1 MTISQTSSPAST
13 VPGMAEKGLTT
24 QAGIA
29 AGIAAGVGAAQL
41 GLGYGLGVI
50 AWPVTAT
57 EPDSTWLGSLGW
69 AAWITASAT
78 VFGAVIAGR
87 LRSEIPSRWRA
98 LWRFVLSLASAL
110 GGLVS
115 LILVALPARSAVR
128 DGTLSPQLVA
138 GGYALAGLVVGL
150 IVAFW
155 AVSSTPVASNLI
167 GTALWLWALAI
178 AAVVAEL
185 VTGRDFA
192 TYLASWQFTES
203 VNPVSYGG
211 IYWPSALMTLAAAFA
226 IGVLAASPA
235 ALRRD
240 VGLGTAISGAVGPL
254 LVAFS
259 FLALAP
265 QLTQTLGPL
274 QSAYLI
280 APYAVI
286 AGLGGSALTVAI
298 AKSRPVKEPA
308 EPREPEP
315 KALPAPP
322 KPSDSVSPPA
332 PAKASQTPA
341 RERSA
346 PTKAAAPMKAA
357 PPGTPQPVNAPP
369 TAPKPLNP
377 PPTAPKPVS
386 PAPKPPVKRKNAEP
400 APRSTITPPPA
411 KPTVARINPDGP
423 AK

>member
-1 MTISQTSSPAST
+1 
-13 VPGMAEKGLTT
+13 MAEKGLTT

-29 AGIAAGVGAAQL
+29 AGIAAGAGAAQL

-50 AWPVTAT
+50 AWPVTAA
-57 EPDSTWLGSLGW
+57 EPASTWLGSLGW

-87 LRSEIPSRWRA
+87 MRSEIPSRWRA
-98 LWRFVLSLASAL
+98 LWRFALSLASTL

-155 AVSSTPVASNLI
+155 AVSSGPVAANLI

-178 AAVVAEL
+178 AAVIAEL

-192 TYLASWQFTES
+192 TYLTSWQFTES

-226 IGVLAASPA
+226 IGLIAAGPAVL
-235 ALRRD
+235 RND

-265 QLTQTLGPL
+265 QLTETLGPL

-280 APYAVI
+280 APYAVL
-286 AGLGGSALTVAI
+286 AGLGGSALIVAL
-298 AKSRPVKEPA
+298 AKSRPSR
-308 EPREPEP
+308 REPKDAVEQ
-315 KALPAPP
+315 KALPAPEKDAP
-322 KPSDSVSPPA
+322 ETSVPERDVPEKS
-332 PAKASQTPA
+332 TPV
-341 RERSA
+341 
-346 PTKAAAPMKAA
+346 KAA
-357 PPGTPQPVNAPP
+357 PVKAAPVKVAPEKAVPEKAAPERSGTPRPMNAPP
-369 TAPKPLNP
+369 AAPKPINP
-377 PPTAPKPVS
+377 PPTAPKPV
-386 PAPKPPVKRKNAEP
+386 PTAPRTPVKRKNGEP

-411 KPTVARINPDGP
+411 KPTVARINPDDST
-423 AK
+423 K